1 MVIVTLANVMTDC
14 LAMELIVT
22 THATHL
28 TVRITRLVSTLEI
41 TLTHADVIRTI
52 SIVMEHA

>member
-1 MVIVTLANVMTDC
+1 MEIVTLANVTTDC
-14 LAMELIVT
+14 SAMELIVT
-22 THATHL
+22 THVTLL

-41 TLTHADVIRTI
+41 TLTHADVIRTT